1 MVGWTCGFP
10 ATQSTFR
17 IIIIEDTMKIAL
29 ALTFAGICSLAI
41 GGCSSSDTKKL
52 TNDAKTTGEAVKQTA
67 SDAADATKRAVDTA
81 SDDAKKA
88 ANSDTAKDIKEKTE
102 RGARR
107 VVDKTKQAAQ
117 DAKDAINKPAPP
129 TPPKD

>member
-1 MVGWTCGFP
+1 MTSPHLADV
-10 ATQSTFR
+10 R
-17 IIIIEDTMKIAL
+17 VIVKEEIMKT
-29 ALTFAGICSLAI
+29 ALTLSLAGICSLAI

-81 SDDAKKA
+81 SDEAKKA

-102 RGARR
+102 RGARK
-107 VVDKTKQAAQ
+107 VADKTKQGAQ
-117 DAKDAINKPAPP
+117 DAKDAINKPTTPP
-129 TPPKD
+129 PPKD